1 MAWSI
6 LTIPD
11 WQKNDA
17 GWWYLQD
24 GKVNFNYNGAVRMK
38 MVSGMCRAATSNSI
52 ITVMHT
58 AIILAAAVHNKEA
71 M

>member
-1 MAWSI
+1 
-6 LTIPD
+6 
-11 WQKNDA
+11 
-17 GWWYLQD
+17 
-24 GKVNFNYNGAVRMK
+24 MK